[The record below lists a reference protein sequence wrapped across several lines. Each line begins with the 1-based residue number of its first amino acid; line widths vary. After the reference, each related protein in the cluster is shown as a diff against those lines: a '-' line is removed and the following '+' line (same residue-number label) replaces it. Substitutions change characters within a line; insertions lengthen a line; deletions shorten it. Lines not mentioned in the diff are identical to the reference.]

1 MHECMHNLAVAYMR
15 RVCVRELSGFGADP
29 SNVVTSLI
37 LQGEN
42 PTVFSNQSNAPFPF
56 LPNGESLS
64 GI

>member
-1 MHECMHNLAVAYMR
+1 M
-15 RVCVRELSGFGADP
+15 ELSGFGAES

-37 LQGEN
+37 LLQGEN